1 MVRQQLWQ
9 YLTTKVD
16 GTEMLFQAF
25 ILLANI
31 PLTLYI
37 SKTKRSKLDFK
48 EISITY
54 MTFCFN
60 SHTDIICIRRAIMYT
75 YILYTQT
82 HTSTNINE
90 LVGLRLGLCNA
101 M

>member
-1 MVRQQLWQ
+1 MVRQQFWQ
-9 YLTTKVD
+9 SLTTKVD
-16 GTEMLFQAF
+16 GTEMLFQAL

-60 SHTDIICIRRAIMYT
+60 SHTRYNLYLQSYNVHIYIIHTNT
-75 YILYTQT
+75 YKYKYK
-82 HTSTNINE
+82 
-90 LVGLRLGLCNA
+90 
-101 M
+101 